1 VVKRLQPVDA
11 RVASGA
17 KSNEEA
23 AVMNAGTAMVDGKF
37 PIRPTALAA
46 AAIPVQHTF
55 ALAGK
60 AAAGMGVPPIA
71 SPAEAGTKELKAPA
85 RAEKPGLRAWPIHAR
100 GEGGGRPGK
109 GRLSAESAMRAK
121 GRIDGKMH
129 SR

>member
-1 VVKRLQPVDA
+1 MVKRLQPVDA

-23 AVMNAGTAMVDGKF
+23 AVMNAGTAIVDGKF

-71 SPAEAGTKELKAPA
+71 SPAEAGTKELEAPA

-100 GEGGGRPGK
+100 GR
-109 GRLSAESAMRAK
+109 RRRQARQRSSI
-121 GRIDGKMH
+121 GRIGYAVQ
-129 SR
+129 RAG